1 MPAAPQNHRAYV
13 ESVSPPWAA
22 GENSAGYYGAA
33 LGLTGDLIAEA
44 LRLCLLMP
52 WLLETESPDDVLAL
66 VGSEL
71 RMPRYQSETAAAYRA
86 RLVDYVNR
94 YANAGT
100 PARINAEIAAAGL
113 SGTVTFQPLHPGP
126 PPALLVPYW
135 SQFWITIT
143 VADTTDAGIAEMRAI
158 VAKWKSVY
166 WIFRGFILT
175 GFTAPI
181 VSIGEDAVGEHSVGG

>member
-1 MPAAPQNHRAYV
+1 MAAAPQNHRAYV
-13 ESVSPPWAA
+13 ESVSPPWAL

-52 WLLETESPDDVLAL
+52 WLLEVESPDDVLAL
-66 VGSEL
+66 IGSEV
-71 RMPRYQSETAAAYRA
+71 RMPRYPSETASAYRA

-113 SGTVTFQPLHPGP
+113 SGTVLFQPGHPGP
-126 PPALLVPYW
+126 NQEPSYW
-135 SQFWITIT
+135 SQFWVLTTYVDSASLALIT
-143 VADTTDAGIAEMRAI
+143 AIAL
-158 VAKWKSVY
+158 KWKSVQ
-166 WIFRGFILT
+166 WLFRGFVLNDPTVAGGAI
-175 GFTAPI
+175 GEQ
-181 VSIGEDAVGEHSVGG
+181 SIGDHTIGGN